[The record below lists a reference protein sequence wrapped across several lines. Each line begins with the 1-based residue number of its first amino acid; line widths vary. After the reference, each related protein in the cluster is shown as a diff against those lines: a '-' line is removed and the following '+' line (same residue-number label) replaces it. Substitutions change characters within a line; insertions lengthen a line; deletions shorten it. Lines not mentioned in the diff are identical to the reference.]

1 VELGGRAKIAAARDD
16 RHPEQVRAVT
26 AFLFGVAAA
35 LVVVL
40 GFVPSARAET
50 QWRERCPGRATVRG
64 IDVSKWQGDVDW
76 KAVRR
81 AGVRFAYVRV
91 SDGTTVLDQTF
102 GRNWREA
109 RRAGLLRGAYQYF
122 RPEEDPIEQA
132 DLLLATMGAPR
143 AGDLPPALDVEVS
156 GNVTPRELVRRVSR
170 WVARVRRATGL
181 KPIVYTSARDWILL
195 AGNSRRFS
203 SHGLWI
209 AHHDADCPNTPTG
222 WRAWTFH
229 QHSKQGTIAG
239 ITGPVDENRFRGT
252 LKALRRM
259 GAKSDRTA
267 ARLWS
272 RWRDRS
278 ATAARLAR
286 EEAAPPRGKAR
297 SAP

>member
-1 VELGGRAKIAAARDD
+1 
-16 RHPEQVRAVT
+16 VRAVT
-26 AFLFGVAAA
+26 AFLFGVAVA
-35 LVVVL
+35 LVVM
-40 GFVPSARAET
+40 PSARAET
-50 QWRERCPGRATVRG
+50 QWRQRCPGRATVRG
-64 IDVSKWQGDVDW
+64 IDVSKWQGEVNW

-91 SDGTTVLDQTF
+91 SDGTTVLDPTF
-102 GRNWREA
+102 TRNWREA
-109 RRAGLLRGAYQYF
+109 RRVGVLRGAYQYF

-156 GNVTPRELVRRVSR
+156 GDVAPRELVRRVSR
-170 WVARVRRATGL
+170 WVARVRRATGV
-181 KPIVYTSARDWILL
+181 KPIVYTSARDWIAL

-209 AHHDADCPNTPTG
+209 AHHDADCPTIPTG

-229 QHSKQGTIAG
+229 QHSKRGTIAG
-239 ITGPVDENRFRGT
+239 ITGPVDENRYRGT
-252 LKALRRM
+252 LRSLRRM
-259 GAKSDRTA
+259 GVKSERTA

-286 EEAAPPRGKAR
+286 EEAAAPRGESR